1 MSASPIFLSVVVP
14 CYNVGPAIDEL
25 LASITAQMGDSDE
38 LVLVDDGSVD
48 DTAARIRTF
57 VARSPRGA
65 QIVLEQTPNAGA
77 ARARAL
83 GLGLARGD
91 FVFFCDS
98 DDLLDA
104 GFVATLRREHARHP
118 AMDLLFFSSDM
129 VTERDGRL
137 VPVAPKVAY
146 AQARTYADGG
156 ELLAHHF
163 RQRMYTAAVWTYV
176 ARRELLARSGA
187 AFTDRGAHEDH
198 LFTLKVILSAR
209 LIVAVPELLYRQ
221 RVRDGS
227 LTNSRKSAGYVVDR
241 ITAANEAMAVLRDRP
256 AMLRR
261 LYDDWSFYSVMWMLW
276 DNRDLIGAVART
288 REGRAYLAA
297 RPLRLL
303 GFAARAARR
312 GLRRAGAQ
320 ARRSGE

>member
-1 MSASPIFLSVVVP
+1 MSASPVFLSVVVP
-14 CYNVGPAIDEL
+14 CYNVGAAIDAL
-25 LASITAQMGDSDE
+25 LASVTAQMSDADE

-48 DTAARIRTF
+48 DTAARIRAF

-83 GLGLARGD
+83 GLSLARGE

-98 DDLLDA
+98 DDVLDP
-104 GFVATLRREHARHP
+104 GFIATLRREHARYP
-118 AMDLLFFSSDM
+118 AMDLLFFSSEM

-137 VPVAPKVAY
+137 IPVAPKVAY
-146 AQARTYADGG
+146 AQARTYADGS
-156 ELLAHHF
+156 ELLAHHL

-176 ARRELLARSGA
+176 ARRALIERSGA
-187 AFTDRGAHEDH
+187 AFTDRSAHEDH
-198 LFTLKVILSAR
+198 LFTLTVILSAR
-209 LIVAVPELLYRQ
+209 LIVAVPDLLYRQ

-227 LTNSRKSAGYVVDR
+227 LTNSSKSASYVVDR
-241 ITAANEAMAVLRDRP
+241 ITAADEAMVALRDRP
-256 AMLRR
+256 APLRR

-288 REGRAYLAA
+288 PEGRAYLAA
-297 RPLRLL
+297 RPLRVL

-312 GLRRAGAQ
+312 ALRG
-320 ARRSGE
+320 G

>member
-1 MSASPIFLSVVVP
+1 MSAAPVFLSVVVP

-25 LASITAQMGDSDE
+25 LAAVTAQMGDDDE

-48 DTAARIRTF
+48 DTAARIRAF
-57 VARSPRGA
+57 VARSPRGR
-65 QIVLEQTPNAGA
+65 QVVLKQTANAGA

-83 GLGLARGD
+83 GLSLARGE

-98 DDLLDA
+98 DDLIDVD
-104 GFVATLRREHARHP
+104 FIATLRRQQALHP
-118 AMDLLFFSSDM
+118 AMDLMFFSSAM
-129 VTERDGRL
+129 VTARDGRL

-146 AQARTYADGG
+146 AEARRYEDGG
-156 ELLAHHF
+156 ELLAHHL

-176 ARRELLARSGA
+176 ARRDLIERSGA

-198 LFTLKVILSAR
+198 LFTLKVILAAR
-209 LIVAVPELLYRQ
+209 LIVAVPDLLYRQ

-227 LTNSRKSAGYVVDR
+227 LTNSRKSASYVIDR
-241 ITAANEAMAVLRDRP
+241 ITAADEAMAALRDRP
-256 AMLRR
+256 AALRR

-276 DNRDLIGAVART
+276 DNRDLVGAVART

-312 GLRRAGAQ
+312 GLRRG
-320 ARRSGE
+320 